1 MKERN
6 LNFLSKLWS
15 RNYVFILLANLLIYL
30 GFYLLVP
37 TLPTYAKQIGGNGL
51 QASLVVSI
59 FSISSLISRLVT
71 GNVADTLDKKPI
83 LLIGVLIMTTCTFS
97 YIWIPIIAII
107 LIRIIQ
113 GIGWGMSSTSI
124 AAVISDIVPEERRG
138 EGMGYYSLSMIIS
151 MSLAPI
157 VGIMVMNS
165 YNFKVIAIISI
176 VLVIIGTLVSQIVS
190 FPENK
195 RKSKRDNKKRVI
207 VWNELFEQRA
217 LLPSVLCFLLSITL
231 CGIMSYLMLYGREIK
246 ITYIWVYF
254 VGHVLMILITRPFM
268 GKIFDKKGHAVVV
281 IPGAISMIVG
291 LVILSYANSVPIL
304 VVASLFYG
312 FGYGAVQP
320 SLQAW
325 AVNRSPLERKGA
337 ANGTFLSS
345 MDLGFTIGSIVL
357 SIVAE
362 SNGYAEMYRF
372 SSIFMI
378 LFLAIYGLSIIKEKR
393 NETVV
398 DNIEGNIA

>member
-1 MKERN
+1 MKKRN
-6 LNFLSKLWS
+6 LNYLSKLWS
-15 RNYVFILLANLLIYL
+15 RNYVLILLANLLIYL

-37 TLPTYAKQIGGNGL
+37 TLPAYAKEIGGNSL

-59 FSISSLISRLVT
+59 FSISSLICRLVT
-71 GNVADTLDKKPI
+71 GNVADTFDKKPI
-83 LLIGVLIMTTCTFS
+83 LLIGVLIMATCTFS

-124 AAVISDIVPEERRG
+124 AAVISDIVPEKRRG

-151 MSLAPI
+151 MSIAPI

-165 YNFKVIAIISI
+165 YNFKAIAIISI
-176 VLVIIGTLVSQIVS
+176 VLVIMGTLVSQIIS

-291 LVILSYANSVPIL
+291 LVILSYANSAPIL

-325 AVNRSPLERKGA
+325 VVNRSPLERKGA

-362 SNGYAEMYRF
+362 SYGYAEMYRF

-393 NETVV
+393 NETEV
-398 DNIEGNIA
+398 DNIEENIA